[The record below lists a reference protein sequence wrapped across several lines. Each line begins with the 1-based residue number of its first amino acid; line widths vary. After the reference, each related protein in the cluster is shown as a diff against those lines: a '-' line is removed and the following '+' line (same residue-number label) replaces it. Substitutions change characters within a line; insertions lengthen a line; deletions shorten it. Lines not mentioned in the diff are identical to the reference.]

1 MGNAAFEDA
10 AADAAPSVLAAGT
23 PSPAPVPE
31 LAPADSVLWV
41 RHASGKV
48 ALVSAPTEMASRT
61 KRVRMAGVLSKVR
74 T

>member
-1 MGNAAFEDA
+1 M
-10 AADAAPSVLAAGT
+10 LAAGA

-31 LAPADSVLWV
+31 LEPADSVLWF